1 MHCSH
6 VKGRD
11 SQMLFDP
18 ITFASSVNELT
29 TSGNREGLEDYLLD
43 EIVRLRE
50 GGVITSGAFACCGK
64 SAEELQE
71 EDADFQ
77 RNRFQGLIMCASEL
91 ANLYRNSSE
100 WDKCFG
106 IYDGLRGYVKEAG
119 LTGTPMDQRIL
130 VNEAYARIDA
140 QDLDGS
146 AALLDQA
153 EMITEGAEGE
163 VLSRLHDARAVILR
177 SKGDDAGAEEAA
189 KKAVEAIEAS
199 AADNVEFVQM
209 VLNHAA
215 TLAQLGSPEDAM
227 GAVDELLSPD
237 SGVTLPGDTYY
248 QALNLKAM
256 ILYRSGNLKA
266 AADTFAELVDEA
278 RERGALKNQ
287 LPSICLNCAHIY
299 QRVGDEESATR
310 YSSIAAALSSDGR

>member
-1 MHCSH
+1 M
-6 VKGRD
+6 
-11 SQMLFDP
+11 F
-18 ITFASSVNELT
+18 FAGHLIHHEPEQEHLVCLVV
-29 TSGNREGLEDYLLD
+29 GKHPVALAAVVLHD
-43 EIVRLRE
+43 ER
-50 GGVITSGAFACCGK
+50 
-64 SAEELQE
+64 
-71 EDADFQ
+71 Q
-77 RNRFQGLIMCASEL
+77 RNLFL
-91 ANLYRNSSE
+91 
-100 WDKCFG
+100 
-106 IYDGLRGYVKEAG
+106 
-119 LTGTPMDQRIL
+119 
-130 VNEAYARIDA
+130 
-140 QDLDGS
+140 QD
-146 AALLDQA
+146 
-153 EMITEGAEGE
+153 I
-163 VLSRLHDARAVILR
+163 VHR
-177 SKGDDAGAEEAA
+177 GDDAGAEEAA

-215 TLAQLGSPEDAM
+215 TLAQLGNPEDAM

-237 SGVTLPGDTYY
+237 SEVTLPGDTYY